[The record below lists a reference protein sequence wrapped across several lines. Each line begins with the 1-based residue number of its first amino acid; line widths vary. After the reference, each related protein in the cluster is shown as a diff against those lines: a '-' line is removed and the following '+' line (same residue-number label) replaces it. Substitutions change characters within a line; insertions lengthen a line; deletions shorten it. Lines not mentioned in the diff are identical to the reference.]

1 MIRILTKLQRLFYKT
16 SKQTN
21 ILLFILSFIFELEQK
36 EILNICFY
44 LCSMLGKF
52 LIFKGVPKQVLDIEL
67 LSRILTVDLE

>member
-21 ILLFILSFIFELEQK
+21 VLLFILSFIFELEQK
-36 EILNICFY
+36 EILNIWFY

-52 LIFKGVPKQVLDIEL
+52 LIFKSVPQQVLDIEL